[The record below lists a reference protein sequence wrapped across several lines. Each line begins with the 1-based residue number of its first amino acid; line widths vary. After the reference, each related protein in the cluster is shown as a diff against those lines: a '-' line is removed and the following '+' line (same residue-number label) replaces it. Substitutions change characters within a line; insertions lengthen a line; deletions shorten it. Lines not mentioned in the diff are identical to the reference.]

1 MISIKDKKKCC
12 GCSACVQRCPK
23 QCINFR
29 EDNEGFRYPYID
41 TDKCINCGLCEK
53 VCPIINQYN
62 EKVPTKVY
70 AAINT
75 NEKIRMQSSSGGI
88 FTYIATKVIE
98 EKGVV
103 FGARFDKNWEV
114 KHDFTENIEGLSA
127 FRGSKYM
134 QSRIEDNYLKVEK
147 FLKDGRKV
155 LFSGTPCQ
163 IAGLKRYLKKNYE
176 NLLTIDII
184 CHGVPSPKI
193 WRLYLNEIYKKNLI
207 SHNIQE
213 NTGNKS
219 HITDINFR
227 DKSSGWKTYS
237 FTLTLNNPNLP
248 NRNIK
253 YQETFTDNIFMKGF
267 LNNLYLRPSCHDCAF
282 KSGKSNSDITLA
294 DFWGINIL
302 SPKLDDN
309 KGTGLIICNNDK
321 LLDLFSLKTTFD
333 YSEVIKYNIS
343 AIKSSI
349 EHKNRTRFFK
359 QIECCNSISKLI
371 QEKIEFSIID
381 KIKIIIRKIKSI
393 IKI

>member
-193 WRLYLNEIYKKNLI
+193 WRLYLNEIYKK
-207 SHNIQE
+207 
-213 NTGNKS
+213 T
-219 HITDINFR
+219 
-227 DKSSGWKTYS
+227 
-237 FTLTLNNPNLP
+237 
-248 NRNIK
+248 
-253 YQETFTDNIFMKGF
+253 
-267 LNNLYLRPSCHDCAF
+267 
-282 KSGKSNSDITLA
+282 
-294 DFWGINIL
+294 
-302 SPKLDDN
+302 
-309 KGTGLIICNNDK
+309 
-321 LLDLFSLKTTFD
+321 
-333 YSEVIKYNIS
+333 
-343 AIKSSI
+343 
-349 EHKNRTRFFK
+349 
-359 QIECCNSISKLI
+359 
-371 QEKIEFSIID
+371 
-381 KIKIIIRKIKSI
+381 
-393 IKI
+393 